1 MSHNM
6 ERGAIMKKNNVGP
19 VVAACLMASA
29 GGTAYAAD
37 AVKDF
42 PNKPVRIIV
51 GYAPGGGVDMAAR
64 LVGQALG
71 ELWNGSVV
79 IENRPGVA
87 GGIGTEMTARA
98 APDGYTMML
107 CNIATHGITPA
118 RVAKLPYD
126 PIRDFS
132 FLSRVGGNPN
142 VLMAHPSLPARTIP
156 ELIAY
161 AKANPGKLSYGSSG
175 VGASPNLSVEL
186 FKMMAGINIVHV
198 PYKGAAP
205 ALADVM
211 GGQIPLSV
219 GNLPGGPLA
228 AIKSGKVRGLAVT
241 TLKRSAKAPEV
252 PTMAESGV
260 PGYEVNGWY
269 GICSPKLPRP
279 LEMKI
284 NADLIKV
291 LASAALKQRLDDQ
304 GIDVQSSTPEEL
316 VAHVRAE
323 IAKWTKVV
331 KEASLGAAN

>member
-1 MSHNM
+1 VKPVSLITMLAVALL
-6 ERGAIMKKNNVGP
+6 GNVAHAAEP
-19 VVAACLMASA
+19 VN
-29 GGTAYAAD
+29 
-37 AVKDF
+37 KF
-42 PNKPVRIIV
+42 PSKPVRIIV

-71 ELWNGSVV
+71 ELWSGTVV
-79 IENRPGVA
+79 IDNRPGAA
-87 GGIGTEMTARA
+87 GGIGTEMTVKA

-118 RVAKLPYD
+118 RFGKLPYD
-126 PIRDFS
+126 PIKDFS

-142 VLMAHPSLPARTIP
+142 VLMAHASLPARTIR
-156 ELIAY
+156 ELITY

-241 TLKRSAKAPEV
+241 TLKRSAKAPDV
-252 PTMAESGV
+252 PTMDESGV

-269 GICSPKLPRP
+269 GICSPKLARP
-279 LEMKI
+279 LEAKI

-291 LASAALKQRLDDQ
+291 LASDALKKRLDDQ

-316 VAHVRAE
+316 VTHVRAE
-323 IAKWTKVV
+323 IVKWTKVV
-331 KEASLGAAN
+331 KEANLAAE

>member
-1 MSHNM
+1 
-6 ERGAIMKKNNVGP
+6 MKQIALPLSVL
-19 VVAACLMASA
+19 AAGTLACGVASA
-29 GGTAYAAD
+29 AD
-37 AVKDF
+37 SVRNF
-42 PNKPVRIIV
+42 PTKPVRIIV

-64 LVGQALG
+64 LVGQALAEEWKG
-71 ELWNGSVV
+71 TVV
-79 IENRPGVA
+79 IDNRPGAA
-87 GGIGTEMTARA
+87 GGIGTELTAKA

-107 CNIATHGITPA
+107 CNIGTHGITPA
-118 RVAKLPYD
+118 RVKKLPYD
-126 PIRDFS
+126 PIADFS

-142 VLMAHPSLPARTIP
+142 VLMAHASLPARNIQ
-156 ELIAY
+156 ELITY

-175 VGASPNLSVEL
+175 VGASPHLSVEL
-186 FKMMAGINIVHV
+186 LKMMTGINIVHV

-241 TLKRSAKAPEV
+241 TLKRSPKAPEV

-269 GICSPKLPRP
+269 GICSPKLPKA
-279 LEMKI
+279 LEAKI
-284 NADLIKV
+284 NADLVKV

-304 GIDVQSSTPEEL
+304 GIEVQSSTPQEL
-316 VAHVRAE
+316 EAHARAE

-331 KEASLGAAN
+331 KEANLPPE

>member
-1 MSHNM
+1 
-6 ERGAIMKKNNVGP
+6 MKQAVFCCAVLAAAMAHAAEPVKN
-19 VVAACLMASA
+19 
-29 GGTAYAAD
+29 
-37 AVKDF
+37 F
-42 PNKPVRIIV
+42 PSKPARIIV

-64 LVGQALG
+64 LVGQALAEEWKG
-71 ELWNGSVV
+71 TVV
-79 IENRPGVA
+79 IDNRPGAA

-98 APDGYTMML
+98 AADGYTMML

-118 RVAKLPYD
+118 RVKKLPYD

-142 VLMAHPSLPARTIP
+142 VLMAHASLPARTIP
-156 ELIAY
+156 ELVTY

-175 VGASPNLSVEL
+175 VGASPHLSVEL
-186 FKMMAGINIVHV
+186 LKMMAGINIVHV

-241 TLKRSAKAPEV
+241 TLKRSSKAPDV

-269 GICSPKLPRP
+269 GICSPKLPRD
-279 LEMKI
+279 LEAKI
-284 NADLIKV
+284 NADLVKV
-291 LASAALKQRLDDQ
+291 LASNALKQRLDDQ
-304 GIDVQSSTPEEL
+304 GIDVQSSTSDEL
-316 VAHVRAE
+316 AAHARAE

-331 KEASLGAAN
+331 KEAKLESTE

>member
-1 MSHNM
+1 MKTRYQKSALLA
-6 ERGAIMKKNNVGP
+6 GAALTLGV
-19 VVAACLMASA
+19 
-29 GGTAYAAD
+29 TAVQAAD
-37 AVKDF
+37 SVKNF
-42 PNKPVRIIV
+42 PTKPVRIIV
-51 GYAPGGGVDMAAR
+51 GYTAGGGVDMAAR
-64 LVGQALG
+64 LVGQGLS
-71 ELWNGSVV
+71 ELWGSSVV
-79 IENRPGVA
+79 IDNRPGAA

-118 RVAKLPYD
+118 RVKKLPYD
-126 PIRDFS
+126 PVRDFS

-142 VLMAHPSLPARTIP
+142 VLMAHASLPAKNIQ
-156 ELIAY
+156 ELVAH

-175 VGASPNLSVEL
+175 VGASPHLSVEL
-186 FKMMAGINIVHV
+186 LKMMTGINLVHV

-219 GNLPGGPLA
+219 GNLPGGPLT

-241 TLKRSAKAPEV
+241 TLKRSSKAPEV

-269 GICSPKLPRP
+269 GICSPKLPRA
-279 LEMKI
+279 LEAKI
-284 NADLIKV
+284 NADLVKA
-291 LASAALKQRLDDQ
+291 LATQTLRQRLDDQ
-304 GIDVQSSTPEEL
+304 GIDVQSSTPDEL

-331 KEASLGAAN
+331 KEARLEATE

>member
-1 MSHNM
+1 VKFLKS
-6 ERGAIMKKNNVGP
+6 IP
-19 VVAACLMASA
+19 VLATALLSSA
-29 GGTAYAAD
+29 TYAAEP
-37 AVKDF
+37 VNNF
-42 PNKPVRIIV
+42 PSKPVRIIV
-51 GYAPGGGVDMAAR
+51 GYPPGGGVDMAAR

-71 ELWNGSVV
+71 ELWNSTVV
-79 IENRPGVA
+79 IDNRPGAA
-87 GGIGTEMTARA
+87 GGIGTELTARA
-98 APDGYTMML
+98 AADGYTMML

-118 RVAKLPYD
+118 RVKKLPYD
-126 PIRDFS
+126 YINDFS

-142 VLMAHPSLPARTIP
+142 VLMAHASLPARTIS
-156 ELIAY
+156 ELITH

-175 VGASPNLSVEL
+175 VGASPHLSVEL
-186 FKMMAGINIVHV
+186 LKMMAGISIVHV

-241 TLKRSAKAPEV
+241 TLKRSAKAPDV
-252 PTMAESGV
+252 PTIAESGV

-269 GICSPKLPRP
+269 GICSPKLPKP
-279 LEMKI
+279 LEAKI

-291 LASAALKQRLDDQ
+291 LATAALKQRLDDQ

-316 VAHVRAE
+316 VAHVRVE
-323 IAKWTKVV
+323 VAKWTRVV
-331 KEASLGAAN
+331 KEANLGATD

>member
-1 MSHNM
+1 MRYPLRLRAAVLAMLMS
-6 ERGAIMKKNNVGP
+6 GG
-19 VVAACLMASA
+19 VAM
-29 GGTAYAAD
+29 AAD
-37 AVKDF
+37 PVKDF
-42 PNKPVRIIV
+42 PTKPVRIIV
-51 GYAPGGGVDMAAR
+51 GYAAGGGVDMAAR

-71 ELWNGSVV
+71 ELWNASVV
-79 IENRPGVA
+79 IDNRPGAA
-87 GGIGTEMTARA
+87 GGIGTELTARA

-126 PIRDFS
+126 PIKDFS

-142 VLMAHPSLPARTIP
+142 VLMAHASLPARTLQ
-156 ELIAY
+156 ELIAH

-175 VGASPNLSVEL
+175 VGASPHLSIEL
-186 FKMMAGINIVHV
+186 LKMMAGINIVHV

-241 TLKRSAKAPEV
+241 TLKRSSKAPDV

-269 GICSPKLPRP
+269 GICSPKLPRA
-279 LEMKI
+279 LEAKI
-284 NADLIKV
+284 NADLVKV
-291 LASAALKQRLDDQ
+291 LATNALKQRLDDQ
-304 GIDVQSSTPEEL
+304 GIDVQSSTPPEL
-316 VAHVRAE
+316 EAHARAE
-323 IAKWTKVV
+323 IEKWRKVV
-331 KEASLGAAN
+331 KEAKLEGGE

>member
-1 MSHNM
+1 
-6 ERGAIMKKNNVGP
+6 MKQRWVLWP
-19 VVAACLMASA
+19 AVLAAVIANSA
-29 GGTAYAAD
+29 TIAGD

-51 GYAPGGGVDMAAR
+51 GYTPGGGVDMAAR

-71 ELWNGSVV
+71 ELWGSTVV
-79 IENRPGVA
+79 IDNRPGAA
-87 GGIGTEMTARA
+87 GGIGTEMTVKA
-98 APDGYTMML
+98 AADGYTMML

-118 RVAKLPYD
+118 RVKKLPYD
-126 PIRDFS
+126 PINDFS

-142 VLMAHPSLPARTIP
+142 VLMAHASLPARTIQ
-156 ELIAY
+156 ELIAH

-175 VGASPNLSVEL
+175 VGASPHLSVEL
-186 FKMMAGINIVHV
+186 LKMMAGINIVHV

-241 TLKRSAKAPEV
+241 TLKRSSKAPDV

-269 GICSPKLPRP
+269 GICSPKLPKA
-279 LEMKI
+279 LEAKI
-284 NADLIKV
+284 NAALIKV
-291 LASAALKQRLDDQ
+291 LASATLKQRLDDQ

-323 IAKWTKVV
+323 ITKWAKVV
-331 KEASLGAAN
+331 KEANLGATE

>member
-1 MSHNM
+1 M
-6 ERGAIMKKNNVGP
+6 RQQGVLWP
-19 VVAACLMASA
+19 TVVAAVLS
-29 GGTAYAAD
+29 GGAANAAD
-37 AVKDF
+37 PVKDF
-42 PNKPVRIIV
+42 PTKPVRIIV
-51 GYAPGGGVDMAAR
+51 GYTPGGGVDMAAR

-71 ELWNGSVV
+71 ELWNGTVV
-79 IENRPGVA
+79 IDNRPGAA

-118 RVAKLPYD
+118 RVKLPYD

-142 VLMAHPSLPARTIP
+142 VLMAHASLPARTVQ
-156 ELIAY
+156 ELITY

-175 VGASPNLSVEL
+175 VGASPHLSVEL
-186 FKMMAGINIVHV
+186 LKMMAGFNIVHV

-241 TLKRSAKAPEV
+241 TLKRSAKAPDV
-252 PTMAESGV
+252 PTMVESGV

-269 GICSPKLPRP
+269 GICSPKLPRA

-291 LASAALKQRLDDQ
+291 LASDGLKKRLDDQ

-316 VAHVRAE
+316 VAHVRGE
-323 IAKWTKVV
+323 IAKWVKVV
-331 KEASLGAAN
+331 KEANLGGSE

>member
-1 MSHNM
+1 MMRYPLRLRAAVLAMLMS
-6 ERGAIMKKNNVGP
+6 GG
-19 VVAACLMASA
+19 VAM
-29 GGTAYAAD
+29 AAD

-42 PNKPVRIIV
+42 PTKPVRIIV
-51 GYAPGGGVDMAAR
+51 GYAAGGGVDMAAR

-71 ELWNGSVV
+71 ELWNASVV
-79 IENRPGVA
+79 IDNRPGAA
-87 GGIGTEMTARA
+87 GGIGTELTARA

-126 PIRDFS
+126 PIKDFS

-142 VLMAHPSLPARTIP
+142 VLMAHASLPARTLQ
-156 ELIAY
+156 ELIAH

-175 VGASPNLSVEL
+175 VGASPHLSIEL
-186 FKMMAGINIVHV
+186 LKMMAGINIVHV

-241 TLKRSAKAPEV
+241 TLKRSSKAPDV

-269 GICSPKLPRP
+269 GICSPKLPRA
-279 LEMKI
+279 LEAKI
-284 NADLIKV
+284 NADLVKV
-291 LASAALKQRLDDQ
+291 LATNALKQRLDDQ
-304 GIDVQSSTPEEL
+304 GIDVQSSTPPEL
-316 VAHVRAE
+316 EAHARAE
-323 IAKWTKVV
+323 IEKWRKVV
-331 KEASLGAAN
+331 KEAKLEGGE

>member
-1 MSHNM
+1 
-6 ERGAIMKKNNVGP
+6 MKQQWVHWP
-19 VVAACLMASA
+19 TVLTALMAN
-29 GGTAYAAD
+29 GTATAAD

-42 PNKPVRIIV
+42 PTKPVRIIV
-51 GYAPGGGVDMAAR
+51 GYTPGGGVDMAAR
-64 LVGQALG
+64 LVGLALG
-71 ELWNGSVV
+71 ELWNSSVV
-79 IENRPGVA
+79 IDNRPGAA

-126 PIRDFS
+126 PVRDFS

-142 VLMAHPSLPARTIP
+142 VLMAHASLPARNIP
-156 ELIAY
+156 ELITY

-175 VGASPNLSVEL
+175 VGASPHLSVEL
-186 FKMMAGINIVHV
+186 LKMMAGISIVHV

-241 TLKRSAKAPEV
+241 TLKRSTKAPDV

-269 GICSPKLPRP
+269 GICSPKLPRA
-279 LEMKI
+279 LEAKI

-291 LASAALKQRLDDQ
+291 LASDGLKKRLDDQ

-323 IAKWTKVV
+323 IAKWVKVV
-331 KEASLGAAN
+331 KEAGLQSTE

>member
-1 MSHNM
+1 
-6 ERGAIMKKNNVGP
+6 MKRSVFLWTIAW
-19 VVAACLMASA
+19 VS
-29 GGTAYAAD
+29 GTAHAAD
-37 AVKDF
+37 TVKDF
-42 PNKPVRIIV
+42 PSKPARIIV
-51 GYAPGGGVDMAAR
+51 GYPAGGGVDMAAR

-71 ELWNGSVV
+71 ELWGSSVV
-79 IENRPGVA
+79 IDNRPGAA
-87 GGIGTEMTARA
+87 GGIGTELTARA

-107 CNIATHGITPA
+107 CNAATHGITPA
-118 RVAKLPYD
+118 RVVKLPYD

-142 VLMAHPSLPARTIP
+142 VLMAHASLPARNIQ

-175 VGASPNLSVEL
+175 VGASPHLSMEL
-186 FKMMAGINIVHV
+186 LKMMAGINIVHV

-211 GGQIPLSV
+211 GGQIQLSV

-241 TLKRSAKAPEV
+241 TLKRSAKAPDV
-252 PTMAESGV
+252 PTVAESGV

-269 GICSPKLPRP
+269 GICAPKLPRA
-279 LEMKI
+279 LEAKI
-284 NADLIKV
+284 NADLVKA
-291 LASAALKQRLDDQ
+291 LATNTLKQRLDDQ

-323 IAKWTKVV
+323 ITKWSKVV
-331 KEASLGAAN
+331 KDARLEGNE

>member
-1 MSHNM
+1 MQQPVQQFMRRLWTTWLAVLALISG
-6 ERGAIMKKNNVGP
+6 GATAAEPVNN
-19 VVAACLMASA
+19 
-29 GGTAYAAD
+29 
-37 AVKDF
+37 F
-42 PNKPVRIIV
+42 PSKPVRIIV
-51 GYAPGGGVDMAAR
+51 GYPPGGGVDMAAR
-64 LVGQALG
+64 LVGQGLS
-71 ELWNGSVV
+71 ELWGSTVV
-79 IENRPGVA
+79 IDNRPGAA
-87 GGIGTEMTARA
+87 GGIGTEMTVRA

-118 RVAKLPYD
+118 RIAKLPYD

-142 VLMAHPSLPARTIP
+142 VLMAHASLAARTIP
-156 ELIAY
+156 ELITY
-161 AKANPGKLSYGSSG
+161 AKANPGKLNYGSSG
-175 VGASPNLSVEL
+175 VGASPHLSVEL
-186 FKMMAGINIVHV
+186 LKMMAGINIVHV

-241 TLKRSAKAPEV
+241 TLKRSAKAPDV

-269 GICSPKLPRP
+269 GICSPKLPRA
-279 LEMKI
+279 LEAKI
-284 NADLIKV
+284 NADLVKA
-291 LASAALKQRLDDQ
+291 LAGNTLKQRLDDQ

-323 IAKWTKVV
+323 IVKWTKVV
-331 KEASLGAAN
+331 KEANLGDTN

>member
-1 MSHNM
+1 MKQLVFCAIGLAA
-6 ERGAIMKKNNVGP
+6 GAA
-19 VVAACLMASA
+19 VAA
-29 GGTAYAAD
+29 D
-37 AVKDF
+37 PVKNF
-42 PNKPVRIIV
+42 PSKPVRIIV

-71 ELWNGSVV
+71 EEWKGTVV
-79 IENRPGVA
+79 IDNRPGAA
-87 GGIGTEMTARA
+87 GGIGTEMAAKA

-107 CNIATHGITPA
+107 CNIGTHGITPA

-132 FLSRVGGNPN
+132 FLSRIGGTPN
-142 VLMAHPSLPARTIP
+142 VLMAHASVAARTIP
-156 ELIAY
+156 ELVAF

-175 VGASPNLSVEL
+175 VGASPHLSIEL
-186 FKMMAGINIVHV
+186 LKMMAGINIVHV

-241 TLKRSAKAPEV
+241 TLKRSSKAPDV
-252 PTMAESGV
+252 PTFAESGV

-269 GICSPKLPRP
+269 GICSPKLPRA
-279 LEMKI
+279 LEAKI
-284 NADLIKV
+284 NAALVKV
-291 LASAALKQRLDDQ
+291 LAGNVLKQRLDDQ

-316 VAHVRAE
+316 VAHARAE
-323 IAKWTKVV
+323 IEKWRKVV
-331 KEASLGAAN
+331 KEAKLEGNE

>member
-1 MSHNM
+1 MRLFVLCSALSAVAMMN
-6 ERGAIMKKNNVGP
+6 GAG
-19 VVAACLMASA
+19 L
-29 GGTAYAAD
+29 AAD

-42 PNKPVRIIV
+42 PTKPVRIIV

-79 IENRPGVA
+79 IDNRPGAA

-142 VLMAHPSLPARTIP
+142 VLMAHASLPARTIP
-156 ELIAY
+156 ELVTY

-175 VGASPNLSVEL
+175 VGASPHLSVEL
-186 FKMMAGINIVHV
+186 LKMMTGISIVHV

-241 TLKRSAKAPEV
+241 TLKRSAKAPDV

-269 GICSPKLPRP
+269 GICSPKLPKT
-279 LEMKI
+279 LEAKI

-291 LASAALKQRLDDQ
+291 LASDTLKKRLDDQ
-304 GIDVQSSTPEEL
+304 GIDVQSSTPDEL

-323 IAKWTKVV
+323 IAKWIKVV
-331 KEASLGAAN
+331 KEANLGATE

>member
-1 MSHNM
+1 L
-6 ERGAIMKKNNVGP
+6 KPP
-19 VVAACLMASA
+19 VLCAAALAAALTYASA
-29 GGTAYAAD
+29 INRATAAD
-37 AVKDF
+37 AAKDF
-42 PNKPVRIIV
+42 PTKPARIIV
-51 GYAPGGGVDMAAR
+51 GYAPGGGVDMTAR

-79 IENRPGVA
+79 IDNRPGAA
-87 GGIGTEMTARA
+87 GSIGTEMTVRA

-118 RVAKLPYD
+118 RTRKLAYD
-126 PIRDFS
+126 PIQDFS

-142 VLMAHPSLPARTIP
+142 VLMAHASLPARNIQ
-156 ELIAY
+156 ELVAH

-175 VGASPNLSVEL
+175 VGSSPHLSVEL
-186 FKMMAGINIVHV
+186 LKMMAGINIVHV

-241 TLKRSAKAPEV
+241 TLKRSSKAPEV

-269 GICSPKLPRP
+269 GICAPKLPRA
-279 LEMKI
+279 LELKI
-284 NADLIKV
+284 NADLVRV
-291 LASAALKQRLDDQ
+291 LTGDALKKRLDDQ

-316 VAHVRAE
+316 MAHARAE

-331 KEASLGAAN
+331 KEANLPPE